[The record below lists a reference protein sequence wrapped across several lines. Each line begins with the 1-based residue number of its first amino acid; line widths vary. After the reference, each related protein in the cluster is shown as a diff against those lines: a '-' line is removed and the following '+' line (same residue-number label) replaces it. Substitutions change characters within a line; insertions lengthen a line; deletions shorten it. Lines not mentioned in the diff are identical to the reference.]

1 MKLARGFR
9 ILWERFTKQ
18 GVGVTMSWFADH
30 SVRYVSGANIESLS
44 RITPQLYVGG
54 QYRRRG
60 LGKMEAWGIT
70 AVVNLRSEFDNEEAG
85 IAPERYLYLPTPD
98 DYDPS
103 LEDLYRGS
111 EFIADEIERGG
122 VVYVHCGSGIG
133 RAPTMAAA
141 YLITTGM
148 SAGEA
153 WATIRAARPFIK
165 PTPVQVEQ
173 ILRFEADVRGQ

>member
-1 MKLARGFR
+1 MKLTRGFR

-18 GVGVTMSWFADH
+18 GVGVTLRWAADH
-30 SVRYVSGANIESLS
+30 TVRAVTGANIQSVS

-60 LGKMEAWGIT
+60 LGKMKAWGIT
-70 AVVNLRSEFDNEEAG
+70 AVVNLRSEFDDEEAG

-98 DYDPS
+98 DYEPS
-103 LEDLYRGS
+103 VEELHRGA
-111 EFIADEIERGG
+111 EFMAEEIDRGG

-148 SAGEA
+148 TADEA

-165 PTPVQVEQ
+165 PTPVQIEQ
-173 ILRFEADVRGQ
+173 IECFEADVRGE